1 MKQCG
6 MCRRILPLTQFYFRS
21 RATGRKHSTCKDC
34 YRGYARSHYRKNP
47 RQYSTYHRINDA
59 RYRARNRELVSAYL
73 ERHPCVDC
81 GEADPRVLE
90 FDHVR
95 GVKHGNLSEMVSAG
109 FSEARIMNEIEKC
122 EVRCANCHRRKTA
135 MQFQWFNRQTGA

>member
-6 MCRRILPLTQFYFRS
+6 ECKAILPLSQFHFKDRARS
-21 RATGRKHSTCKDC
+21 RRQSRCKDC
-34 YRGYARSHYRKNP
+34 QKLYSRNHYAENTA
-47 RQYSTYHRINDA
+47 QYANYHRVNTA
-59 RYRARNRELVSAYL
+59 RYRARNKAIICMYL
-73 ERHPCVDC
+73 SHHSCVDC

-95 GVKHGNLSEMVSAG
+95 GIKHGNLSEMACSAI
-109 FSEARIMNEIEKC
+109 SEARIMAEIEKC

-135 MQFQWFNRQTGA
+135 TQFQWFNKQTGA